1 MAIKSEAT
9 LLERERELAELSRV
23 LDEAQSG
30 NGRAVLIEAP
40 AGLGKTTL
48 LGAATI
54 HAADAGM
61 TVLRARASDLERD
74 FAYGC
79 VRQLLDPLVGRLSD
93 AEHDRV
99 FAGAAEMS
107 SRLFATVPLSPG
119 SSDNAFAMLH
129 GLYWLLNNVADNAA
143 VTLCVD
149 DLHWADTESLRF
161 LNFLAPRLD
170 GLAVAL
176 LASARPG
183 ERDADDVNRL
193 AAAPETRVLRPP
205 PLSAEATTRL
215 CERRLGGHVSDEFA
229 AACREA
235 TGGNPFLLEALL
247 VEAADQEFPTGSA
260 GALRVSD
267 IGPAA
272 VARAIVL
279 RLTTTPP
286 TATAL
291 VRALAVLG
299 DGASITEAAELAE
312 LSVAEA
318 ARAAD
323 RLVALEILR
332 PAERLEF
339 THPIVRE
346 AIYADIGAGKRAI
359 AHARAAEL
367 LADTG
372 APEER
377 IAAQITKAEPVGDAH
392 RIELLRRV
400 AADALGRG
408 APAAAA
414 AWLRRAL
421 AEPPPPELEGE
432 VLLELSSAELRLG
445 APEAAVDQLEAAAQ
459 LVAAPELLVTA
470 VRLLGGALT
479 WSGHADR
486 AVAVIGHAIDKLEDS
501 NRELALLLEAERAAY
516 AQQGS
521 RETRRPVAA
530 RLERYADLPGDTPAE
545 RLVLASLAFERARA
559 SETGASASALIEGA
573 LANDRLLAEQD
584 TDVTG
589 TLYLLVLALM
599 STDSLELAYGHLDAM
614 LADAHARGSI
624 PAEAFV
630 TAHRA
635 WASLRRGSVARAEAD
650 ARTGLE
656 LLIEHD
662 IELGRPFALSGLIA
676 ALIERGELAEA
687 DLALRVGGYEGA
699 IPAGMASN
707 SLLEARGMLR
717 LAQGRARD
725 ALGDLAEF
733 GRNDELFG
741 AANPLAS
748 RWRSRAALAHLSDGD
763 GDAARHLAGEDLT
776 RARRWGAA
784 SGIGIAL
791 HALALA
797 EGGDI
802 GVERLTEATNILE
815 SSPAHLEHARALT
828 DLGAALRRANRRSA
842 ARRALHDGLQI
853 AERCGARVLAE
864 RARTELRAAGGRSA
878 NRYGSGVD
886 QLTASEQ
893 RVAELAA
900 QGLSNPEIAQTLF
913 VTRKTIETHLG
924 HVYAK
929 LGISGRGELHLALAS
944 SDA

>member
-1 MAIKSEAT
+1 
-9 LLERERELAELSRV
+9 
-23 LDEAQSG
+23 
-30 NGRAVLIEAP
+30 
-40 AGLGKTTL
+40 
-48 LGAATI
+48 
-54 HAADAGM
+54 M
-61 TVLRARASDLERD
+61 TVLRARASDLEHD

-99 FAGAAEMS
+99 FAGAAGMS
-107 SRLFATVPLSPG
+107 SRLFAPAPPASGSPD
-119 SSDNAFAMLH
+119 SAFAMLH
-129 GLYWLLNNVADNAA
+129 GLYWLLNNVADDAPVA
-143 VTLCVD
+143 LCVD

-176 LASARPG
+176 LASSRPG
-183 ERDADDVNRL
+183 ERDPDEVSRL

-215 CERRLGGHVSDEFA
+215 CERRLGANVSDEFA

-247 VEAADQEFPTGSA
+247 VEAAGQEFPTDPG

-267 IGPAA
+267 AGPAA

-291 VRALAVLG
+291 VRAIAVLG
-299 DGASITEAAELAE
+299 DGATVTEAAELAE

-339 THPIVRE
+339 AHPIVRE
-346 AIYADIGAGKRAI
+346 AIYADIGARERAI
-359 AHARAAEL
+359 SHARAAEL
-367 LADTG
+367 LELTG
-372 APEER
+372 APEQR
-377 IAAQITKAEPVGDAH
+377 IAAQIAKAEPVGDAH
-392 RIELLRRV
+392 RVELLRRV

-414 AWLRRAL
+414 ALLRRAL

-445 APEAAVDQLEAAAQ
+445 APEAAVDPLEAAAQ
-459 LVAAPELLVTA
+459 LVEAPEMLVTA
-470 VRLLGGALT
+470 VRLLAGALT
-479 WSGHADR
+479 WSGDADR
-486 AVAVIGHAIDKLEDS
+486 AVTVIGHAIDTLENS

-521 RETRRPVAA
+521 LETRRPVAE

-545 RLVLASLAFERARA
+545 RLVLASLAFERSRA
-559 SETGASASALIEGA
+559 SETAAEASALIETA
-573 LANDRLLAEQD
+573 LASDRLLGEQE

-589 TLYLLVLALM
+589 TLYLLVLGLL
-599 STDSLELAYGHLDAM
+599 STDSLDLARDQLDAM
-614 LADAHARGSI
+614 LADAQARGSI

-635 WASLRRGSVARAEAD
+635 WASFRRGSLARAEAD

-656 LLIEHD
+656 LLMEHD
-662 IELGRPFALSGLIA
+662 IALGREFALAGLIA
-676 ALIERGELAEA
+676 ALIERGGLDEA
-687 DLALRVGGYEGA
+687 DLALRVGDYEGG
-699 IPAGMASN
+699 IPAGMARN

-725 ALGDLAEF
+725 AVWDLSEF
-733 GRNDELFG
+733 GKNDELFG
-741 AANPLAS
+741 AASPLAS
-748 RWRSRAALAHLSDGD
+748 RWRSRAALAHLSLGD
-763 GDAARHLAGEDLT
+763 ADAARHLAGEDLT

-791 HALALA
+791 HALGLV
-797 EGGDI
+797 EGGDV
-802 GVERLTEATNILE
+802 GVERLTEAANILE
-815 SSPAHLEHARALT
+815 SSPARVEHARALT
-828 DLGAALRRANRRSA
+828 DLGAVLRRANRRSA
-842 ARRALHDGLQI
+842 ARRTLHDGLRI
-853 AERCGARVLAE
+853 AESCGALVLAE
-864 RARTELRAAGGRSA
+864 RARTELRAAGGRSS
-878 NRYGSGVD
+878 NRYGSGVE

-893 RVAELAA
+893 RVAELAS
-900 QGLSNPEIAQTLF
+900 QGLSNPEIAQALF

-929 LGISGRGELHLALAS
+929 LGISGRGELHLALADS
-944 SDA
+944 GT